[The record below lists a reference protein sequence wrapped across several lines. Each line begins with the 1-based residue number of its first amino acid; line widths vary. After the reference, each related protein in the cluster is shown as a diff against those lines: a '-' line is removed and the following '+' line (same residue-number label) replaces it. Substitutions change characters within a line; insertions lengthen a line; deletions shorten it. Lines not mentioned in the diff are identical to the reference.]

1 MAEAAAEHE
10 AAGAL
15 PDFPLRYFALAD
27 AARCYAQAGDRV
39 RALALLER
47 VESEAKEGYSLPP
60 AAAQPAAGAARRE
73 RILNPG

>member
-15 PDFPLRYFALAD
+15 PGFPLRYFALAD

-47 VESEAKEGYSLPP
+47 VESEAKEGYSLPAP
-60 AAAQPAAGAARRE
+60 MRSLLRELRAASAS
-73 RILNPG
+73 